1 MMDNEEIKS
10 LFRSVLLKMNSI
22 VIELNG
28 IKQYLNADI
37 PIDTPPV
44 PAVPIAEPFG
54 TPAKPG
60 LPSFEEMRASEAAG
74 AAVSD
79 DQEAEGP

>member
-10 LFRSVLLKMNSI
+10 MFRSVLLKMNSI

-54 TPAKPG
+54 TPG
-60 LPSFEEMRASEAAG
+60 LPSFEQMRASEAATSI
-74 AAVSD
+74 VSD
-79 DQEAEGP
+79 DRGSGGP